1 MADVSNGNGLREHML
16 LFSRFLRN
24 PRRVGALAPSG
35 PELARE
41 MVSGLPTDESVTVVE
56 LGPGTGALTGAIV
69 DRLHESARFLT
80 VDIDPTFV
88 AKIRE
93 RWPSVESVCASA
105 EQLEALLAA
114 RKIGQIDH
122 VISGLPFAS
131 LPIAVTR
138 RILDNIERT
147 LRPAGSFT
155 TFQYVHGYG
164 MPPGRLFRKQMS
176 ERIGGPVDR
185 RLVMRNFPPAYVLT
199 WTRRTSSSTAR
210 SAPSESR

>member
-41 MVSGLPTDESVTVVE
+41 MVTRLPTDEAITVVE

-69 DRLHESARFLT
+69 DRLHPSARFLT
-80 VDIDPTFV
+80 VDIEPTFV

-105 EQLEALLAA
+105 EQLKALLAA
-114 RKIGQIDH
+114 REIDQVDH
-122 VISGLPFAS
+122 LISGLPFAS

-138 RILDNIERT
+138 RILDNIEGT
-147 LRPAGSFT
+147 LRPAGTFT

-176 ERIGGPVDR
+176 ERMGGPVDR